1 MKKFKNI
8 LIFGSGGIGSALI
21 EEFLLKENV
30 ENIFITY
37 NKNKPLVNSTKI
49 KCFKVDIS
57 SEQAI
62 CKLFELIKQHTD
74 KIDLTIN
81 TVGVLFSDKNMP
93 EKSINQISQD
103 WLDYS
108 FKVNAFAFLYINK
121 YLYPFICKKDESAI
135 ITLSAKVGSISDNK
149 SGGWYS
155 YRASKA
161 ALNMFVKNI
170 ALEFSRNNFKMT
182 VLAIHPGT
190 TETNLTKP
198 FQSRFNYRL
207 HSPSDTAKNILSIIE
222 KRKSSDSGKFLS
234 WDNSEIEY

>member
-1 MKKFKNI
+1 MKEFKNI
-8 LIFGSGGIGSALI
+8 LIFGAGGIGKALI
-21 EEFLLKENV
+21 EELIDRNTV
-30 ENIFITY
+30 ENIFVTY
-37 NKNKPLVNSTKI
+37 HDNQPAFSSSKV

-62 CKLFELIKQHTD
+62 SEFFNLIKVHTE
-74 KIDLTIN
+74 KIDLMISTIGILYSG
-81 TVGVLFSDKNMP
+81 TNMP
-93 EKSINQISQD
+93 EKSINQVSSD
-103 WLDYS
+103 WLEHS
-108 FKVNAFAFLYINK
+108 FKVNSFSFLWMNK
-121 YLYPFICKKDESAI
+121 YLKSFISKKDVTSIVA
-135 ITLSAKVGSISDNK
+135 LSAKVGSISDNK

-170 ALEFSRNNFKMT
+170 SLEFSRNNFNTT

-198 FQSRFNYRL
+198 FESRFNYHL
-207 HSPSDTAKNILSIIE
+207 HSPKETAKNILSIID
-222 KRKSSDSGKFLS
+222 KRSSSDTGKFLS